1 MKALKYFALLCFLV
15 CFTACSSDD
24 DSGKSAPNYFTYQGK
39 TYELK
44 AGLIERDGTDWSDDG
59 SMEYYITLVTST
71 LNFDADNDAIP
82 TENIF
87 SIIDFSLYSKDN
99 KQPKTGSY
107 KFNSEYNV
115 DYTFDD
121 AELVLDV
128 NWEEDEEEDMIGTYL
143 FVTSGDIEVH
153 KTGSS
158 YKMDFE
164 FTTHNNEIIVG
175 HYEGNLI
182 VYDYDE
188 DQARP
193 EIKTFSK
200 RLNK

>member
-24 DSGKSAPNYFTYQGK
+24 DSGKSAQNYFTYEGK

-71 LNFDADNDAIP
+71 LSFDADNDAIP
-82 TENIF
+82 TDNIF
-87 SIIDFSLYSKDN
+87 SIIDFSLFSKN
-99 KQPKTGSY
+99 NNQPKTGSY
-107 KFNSEYNV
+107 KFNEEYNV

-121 AELVLDV
+121 AMLVLDI
-128 NWEEDEEEDMIGTYL
+128 NWEEEEDMTGTYL
-143 FVTSGDIEVH
+143 FVTSGDIEIH
-153 KTGSS
+153 KTGNS

-164 FTTHNNEIIVG
+164 FTTHTNEIIKG

-188 DQARP
+188 DYARP
-193 EIKTFSK
+193 EIKSFSK
-200 RLNK
+200 RQIK